1 MPCFEATQ
9 MHFAFDVLISDVDQ
23 EFIIAM
29 YILKVYA
36 RVFAFDDLML
46 PILITADRLCI
57 HDIQFYQCGYI
68 SHNCQLL
75 HLHHWLYLT
84 G

>member
-1 MPCFEATQ
+1 

-23 EFIIAM
+23 EFIIAV
-29 YILKVYA
+29 YILKVYLTNA
-36 RVFAFDDLML
+36 HAFAVDDLML
-46 PILITADRLCI
+46 PILITADRCCI

-68 SHNCQLL
+68 SHKCQLL